1 MISVVTLKTFL
12 YAAGSYIHFTIGLEL
27 KNVKFDIDQL
37 PKLIL
42 LKMIVYGGND
52 KTALGSYRCSYSIHI
67 KVSPFYET
75 LSLHENI

>member
-52 KTALGSYRCSYSIHI
+52 KTALGSYSIHI